1 MRLTCPNCGARYEI
15 DDALIPAEG
24 RDVQCSNC
32 STTWFHAG
40 AVAIDRLGSAHSSPE
55 PSSPAPEAPRRELD
69 PSLRALLR
77 EEAEREER
85 LRREEAEGLERQD
98 EMALQDPAPT
108 NATAPESQTQEPQAE
123 DRQTLFPDIEEINA
137 ALQPQKAAQRPAP
150 KQQSASQA
158 AAPDVARRKGRN
170 AGLLLSLGLGMIAIA
185 VYSNATQLGEAVPTA
200 APFLTQYASGVDAL
214 RDQILDW
221 LRETLPALQ
230 AQITGLIASFAQ

>member
-15 DDALIPAEG
+15 DDALIPAKG

-32 STTWFHAG
+32 STNWFQSG
-40 AVAIDRLGSAHSSPE
+40 AVAVDPLSAAPPGPE
-55 PSSPAPEAPRRELD
+55 PSSTAPEAPRRELD

-85 LRREEAEGLERQD
+85 LRREEAEGLRRQD
-98 EMALQDPAPT
+98 EMALRDPAPT
-108 NATAPESQTQEPQAE
+108 KDRAT
-123 DRQTLFPDIEEINA
+123 LLPDSEEINA
-137 ALQPQKAAQRPAP
+137 SLQPQKAAPRPAP

-158 AAPDVARRKGRN
+158 AEPDAARRKGRN

-185 VYSNATQLGEAVPTA
+185 IYRNAAQLGEAVPAA
-200 APFLTQYASGVDAL
+200 APYLTQYANSVDAL

-221 LRETLPALQ
+221 LRETLPAL
-230 AQITGLIASFAQ
+230 